1 MRDGE
6 IRLKFII
13 SYTQIDN
20 MGMSSKL
27 SDVWVTL
34 NRKKTVTEDFHET
47 PLKRCL
53 STLDLTLLGIGH
65 MIGAGI
71 YVLTGT
77 VVKDLAGPSAI
88 LSYVFAAFAAILAA
102 LCYAE
107 FGARVPKAGSA
118 YSYTYVTLGEIWGF
132 IIGWNILLEHL
143 LGASSVARAWSG
155 GLDSLFNG
163 AIKNSTLTNI
173 GYLSHNNV
181 WISDYPDFVAFA
193 ATLMVFFVVATGAK
207 FAMNFNNFFTVI
219 NLIVI
224 AIIIVLGFY
233 FADVKNWTDHG
244 GFFPYGFGGTWAG
257 AATCF
262 YAYIGFEGVA
272 TASEEA
278 KNPEKS
284 VPIATILSLGIVTV
298 LYVLVTCVLT
308 LMVPY
313 TDVNPTAAFP
323 FAFAQQG
330 AEWAKYVVALGTLFG
345 ITTSLLGGAFSLPR
359 AVYSMASDGLL
370 FQIFAYVHPK
380 TQTPVWGILCFGFI
394 SALMALLFEIET
406 LVEFMS
412 IGTIL
417 AYTIVAVSV
426 IILRYAP
433 VHKCQFK
440 LKPQEEAPAA
450 DDVSLGESSSI
461 IKKSKSHDDFGR
473 LKDHLKHL
481 PFLKSF
487 DPGNATI
494 MAILVMLVAIIC
506 FCAVLVPGYQYLAD
520 GAWWAICLE
529 IIFGA
534 VIVLCFLTLIAHEK
548 NDAFLTF
555 QIPLV
560 PLIPCLSIFCNITL
574 MMKLNYLTWIR
585 LAIWLAL
592 GLILYFA
599 YGVWNS
605 RERQTSQYGEIVGYT
620 GDASVS
626 CSTISKMEEEV
637 VEPQPKR
644 AEGEQVHLGAGMDGF

>member
-1 MRDGE
+1 MYVFLFSPI
-6 IRLKFII
+6 IRNVCFR
-13 SYTQIDN
+13 IDN

-155 GLDSLFNG
+155 GLDSIFNG

-233 FADVKNWTDHG
+233 FADVKNWTDNG

-345 ITTSLLGGAFSLPR
+345 ITTSLLGGAFLYQERSIPWL
-359 AVYSMASDGLL
+359 
-370 FQIFAYVHPK
+370 
-380 TQTPVWGILCFGFI
+380 
-394 SALMALLFEIET
+394 LMA
-406 LVEFMS
+406 
-412 IGTIL
+412 
-417 AYTIVAVSV
+417 
-426 IILRYAP
+426 
-433 VHKCQFK
+433 CC
-440 LKPQEEAPAA
+440 
-450 DDVSLGESSSI
+450 
-461 IKKSKSHDDFGR
+461 SKSSPTFIQKHRPRCGVFFALDSSR
-473 LKDHLKHL
+473 L
-481 PFLKSF
+481 
-487 DPGNATI
+487 
-494 MAILVMLVAIIC
+494 
-506 FCAVLVPGYQYLAD
+506 
-520 GAWWAICLE
+520 
-529 IIFGA
+529 
-534 VIVLCFLTLIAHEK
+534 
-548 NDAFLTF
+548 
-555 QIPLV
+555 
-560 PLIPCLSIFCNITL
+560 
-574 MMKLNYLTWIR
+574 
-585 LAIWLAL
+585 
-592 GLILYFA
+592 
-599 YGVWNS
+599 
-605 RERQTSQYGEIVGYT
+605 
-620 GDASVS
+620 
-626 CSTISKMEEEV
+626 
-637 VEPQPKR
+637 
-644 AEGEQVHLGAGMDGF
+644 

>member
-1 MRDGE
+1 
-6 IRLKFII
+6 
-13 SYTQIDN
+13 

-27 SDVWVTL
+27 SDAWLTL
-34 NRKKTVTEDFHET
+34 NRKKTITEDFHET

-77 VVKDLAGPSAI
+77 VVKDLAGPAAI

-118 YSYTYVTLGEIWGF
+118 YSYTYVTLGEVWGF

-155 GLDSLFNG
+155 GLDSMFNG
-163 AIKNSTLTNI
+163 AIKNSTLKNI
-173 GYLSHNNV
+173 GYLSHNNE

-193 ATLMVFFVVATGAK
+193 ATIAVFFVVATGAK
-207 FAMNFNNFFTVI
+207 FAMNFNNFFTII

-224 AIIIVLGFY
+224 VIIIALGFTY
-233 FADVKNWTDHG
+233 ADVKNWKEHG

-380 TQTPVWGILCFGFI
+380 TQTPIWGILCFGFI

-440 LKPQEEAPAA
+440 LKPQEETAA
-450 DDVSLGESSSI
+450 DDVSVREDSAI
-461 IKKSKSHDDFGR
+461 MKKSKSHDDFGR

-481 PFLKSF
+481 PILKSF

-494 MAILVMLVAIIC
+494 LAILVMVVAIIC
-506 FCAVLVPGYQYLAD
+506 FCAILVPGYHHLAN
-520 GAWWAICLE
+520 GAWWAITLE

-534 VIVLCFLTLIAHEK
+534 IIVLCFLTLVAHEK

-555 QIPLV
+555 QVSWTSTICKCV
-560 PLIPCLSIFCNITL
+560 QLIQLRANITGNWAFRY
-574 MMKLNYLTWIR
+574 MIIYMT
-585 LAIWLAL
+585 
-592 GLILYFA
+592 
-599 YGVWNS
+599 
-605 RERQTSQYGEIVGYT
+605 
-620 GDASVS
+620 
-626 CSTISKMEEEV
+626 
-637 VEPQPKR
+637 
-644 AEGEQVHLGAGMDGF
+644 